1 MSDIKIFNLAAYEQ
15 PEIKEDTRNEW
26 VEYGEANDY
35 YNFLIDRSRKSTTN
49 SAVINNISRLIY
61 GRGLHAIDAARK
73 PSQYAAMRSIFSA
86 ECLRKVIKELKM
98 LGAGHFQVHYDE
110 KHTKVIKAYHIP
122 TNLIRPEKC
131 NADGDIEAYYYSD
144 NWEDTR
150 KFAPKRIPAFGTS
163 KEKIEILCIKDYAV
177 GVKYFGEIDYLA
189 AVPYA
194 ILEEEISNYLINEV
208 QNGFSGTKVVNFN
221 NGVPDQEKQEE
232 VSRKVLNKLTGSRGQ
247 KVIVAFNSNAESKT
261 TVDDIPLND
270 APQHYEYLSKEAEQ
284 KILTGHTV
292 TSPMLVG
299 IVTDNQ
305 GFSSNADEIEVAAR
319 YFYNATIKPF
329 QELMTDAIDKILA
342 FNGISLDL
350 YFRRLNLLEEIEI
363 KEQEEEQESEMN
375 FSSQLDDL
383 LAEFGEDEDEEWELI
398 DSREVDYDK
407 EDELDAQVM
416 EWEQSMQPK
425 KSLLSKIYNLVSTG
439 TARGNASSKQDKEVD
454 GFFFKV
460 RYKYTGNKNPE
471 RDFCKAMM
479 AKQNRIFRKEDI
491 EMMSRSIVN
500 AGFGEF
506 GADTYDIFKFKGGA
520 RCHHKWE
527 RRTYVSA
534 TRSIDVNSPN
544 ATTVGTRVAEVKGY
558 TVRNPFE
565 VSIYPNNLPLK
576 GFSPN
581 NKNLPSDVR

>member
-1 MSDIKIFNLAAYEQ
+1 M
-15 PEIKEDTRNEW
+15 
-26 VEYGEANDY
+26 
-35 YNFLIDRSRKSTTN
+35 
-49 SAVINNISRLIY
+49 
-61 GRGLHAIDAARK
+61 
-73 PSQYAAMRSIFSA
+73 
-86 ECLRKVIKELKM
+86 
-98 LGAGHFQVHYDE
+98 
-110 KHTKVIKAYHIP
+110 
-122 TNLIRPEKC
+122 
-131 NADGDIEAYYYSD
+131 
-144 NWEDTR
+144 
-150 KFAPKRIPAFGTS
+150 
-163 KEKIEILCIKDYAV
+163 
-177 GVKYFGEIDYLA
+177 
-189 AVPYA
+189 
-194 ILEEEISNYLINEV
+194 
-208 QNGFSGTKVVNFN
+208 
-221 NGVPDQEKQEE
+221 
-232 VSRKVLNKLTGSRGQ
+232 KL
-247 KVIVAFNSNAESKT
+247 
-261 TVDDIPLND
+261 
-270 APQHYEYLSKEAEQ
+270 
-284 KILTGHTV
+284 
-292 TSPMLVG
+292 
-299 IVTDNQ
+299 
-305 GFSSNADEIEVAAR
+305 
-319 YFYNATIKPF
+319 
-329 QELMTDAIDKILA
+329 
-342 FNGISLDL
+342 
-350 YFRRLNLLEEIEI
+350 
-363 KEQEEEQESEMN
+363 
-375 FSSQLDDL
+375 SSQLDDL